1 MFGSYLVAIFA
12 ALFSAGSALTWIA
25 TVSHLDPSA
34 VGPVPKTTSPKAAA

>member
-25 TVSHLDPSA
+25 TVSHLDP
-34 VGPVPKTTSPKAAA
+34 PVADPIPKTTSPKAAA